1 MLCLSLPGLSSL
13 FAAAFMPAAALAGDN
28 AQPASDGALPGVAG
42 GYRIVRPAPVP
53 EPEEPAAT
61 GHFRVGDVEVRVSGS
76 LTVDIG
82 AGSIRPPAH
91 WPWKPMPLE
100 RRAERPP
107 PFQSPERAAP

>member
-1 MLCLSLPGLSSL
+1 MRRTVLCLPGLSSL
-13 FAAAFMPAAALAGDN
+13 LAAAFMPAAALAGDN

-42 GYRIVRPAPVP
+42 GYHIVRPAPVP

-91 WPWKPMPLE
+91 
-100 RRAERPP
+100 
-107 PFQSPERAAP
+107 